1 MDTTEECYLLWNH
14 VVRAKQHKG
23 TFVSVYLCC
32 GRSPTVSHTQQNNAC
47 VHRGWLC
54 VLCVVVISFMAAVW
68 NHNCSSL
75 RCHILT
81 WLSRWDGED
90 TVHRVQFLLKKIQRL
105 QAYFTARVQAE
116 AICSQRD
123 VYRRVVFHPALQL
136 LLLTINVHAKRSQAD
151 TRTCVHTFHLRSG
164 SEVKAPAACIC
175 EWVMS
180 VFIHDQSLFFRCGL
194 PSL

>member
-90 TVHRVQFLLKKIQRL
+90 TVHRVQFLLKKNTKTAGILHSSCPGWSYL
-105 QAYFTARVQAE
+105 QPE
-116 AICSQRD
+116 ACR
-123 VYRRVVFHPALQL
+123 
-136 LLLTINVHAKRSQAD
+136 
-151 TRTCVHTFHLRSG
+151 
-164 SEVKAPAACIC
+164 
-175 EWVMS
+175 
-180 VFIHDQSLFFRCGL
+180 L
-194 PSL
+194 PSCSPAVTPHHQCTCQAVTSGHTHLCAHISPSLW